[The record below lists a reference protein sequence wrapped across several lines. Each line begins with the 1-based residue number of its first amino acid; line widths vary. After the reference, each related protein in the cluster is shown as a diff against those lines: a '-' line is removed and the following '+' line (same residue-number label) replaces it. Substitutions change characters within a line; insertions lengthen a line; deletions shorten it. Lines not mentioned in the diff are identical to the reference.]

1 MNKLFQLTA
10 MFAIVVLAA
19 QPFSVAA
26 NSRDRGHNN
35 YPGEVVHVENHP
47 ETNHGNHGVRV
58 RTLKMYGRI
67 DSAPVGLVGT
77 WRVAERSFEAT
88 AATRFEQ
95 RYGSLVA
102 GTCVELAY
110 FNNNGIDTLSKVEAK
125 QSYKCR

>member
-26 NSRDRGHNN
+26 DSRDGGHNN
-35 YPGEVVHVENHP
+35 HPGEAVHVENHP
-47 ETNHGNHGVRV
+47 ETNHGNRGVRV
-58 RTLKMYGRI
+58 RGLKMYGRI

-77 WRVAERSFEAT
+77 WSVAGRSFEAT
-88 AATRFEQ
+88 AATRFQQ
-95 RYGSLVA
+95 RYGGLVA
-102 GTCVELAY
+102 GGCVELEY
-110 FNNNGIDTLSKVEAK
+110 FNNSGVDTLSKIEAK